1 MSKAIDILII
11 DDEQVVRDAVSRICA
26 AIGLSVEAAAD
37 ARVGLEK
44 IQKNKY
50 RLIVCDVM
58 LPELNAFQILEEM
71 KRARVTTP
79 LIMITGY
86 STTENAVNSLKFGAV
101 DFIPKPFTADELES
115 TLQRG
120 LRRQKFARAAFP
132 KDSKAG
138 ENAPFHVSCPSDY
151 FRLGFLSWALI
162 EENGVGRVGITDLFL
177 KTTCDVKAIM
187 LFELNDNLVQGSVCA
202 RIESNDSL
210 IHDVLS
216 PLSGRIIE
224 RNDGLQSHPQT
235 LEKDPYFTGWLYLMI
250 PTDVA
255 YELKHLTP
263 CTQQT

>member
-26 AIGLSVEAAAD
+26 AIGLSVEAAED
-37 ARVGLEK
+37 ARVGLAK
-44 IQKNKY
+44 IQKSKY

-58 LPELNAFQILEEM
+58 LPELNAFQLLEEM
-71 KRARVTTP
+71 KRSRVTTP

-120 LRRQKFARAAFP
+120 LRRQKFARAGYLYG
-132 KDSKAG
+132 SKTSEGAS
-138 ENAPFHVSCPSDY
+138 FHVLCPTDY

-162 EENGVGRVGITDLFL
+162 EENGVGRVGVTDLFL
-177 KTTCDVKAIM
+177 KTTCDVKEII
-187 LFELNDNLVQGSVCA
+187 LFELNDNLVQGSTCA
-202 RIESNDSL
+202 RIESNDNL

-224 RNDGLQSHPQT
+224 RNDVLRSSPQT
-235 LEKDPYFTGWLYLMI
+235 LEKDPYFNGWLYRII

-255 YELKHLTP
+255 YELKNLTP